1 MDGGQAPT
9 PEGRAIPP
17 REGGRDV
24 HFGALEREGLGMSV
38 GRLRGGGIHLVFGST
53 QYILR
58 PRAGPED

>member
-1 MDGGQAPT
+1 
-9 PEGRAIPP
+9 
-17 REGGRDV
+17 
-24 HFGALEREGLGMSV
+24 MSV